1 MSQRLSEWPE
11 KAELT
16 RLIRE
21 AQCDGHRARETL
33 LGVLRPHFVS
43 FFAGRLTRDTAD
55 DLAQNALLRI
65 AGALTRI
72 DPERADSYVVTVA
85 RNLLRTAYRRRT
97 VDQRRHADVD
107 LAESPDARDSA
118 EALVEYED
126 MVLAVH
132 RVVSARLPAPLAE
145 VVRGLLSGETPS
157 EIAVR
162 LSVSAVTIRTRLVRA
177 RAILRRELRPYVET
191 EAATMISSELRRT
204 CRG

>member
-1 MSQRLSEWPE
+1 MSQQRSEWPE
-11 KAELT
+11 KAELA
-16 RLIRE
+16 RLVRE
-21 AQCDGHRARETL
+21 AQRDGHLAREIL
-33 LGVLRPHFVS
+33 LAVLRPYFVS
-43 FFAGRLTRDTAD
+43 FFAGRLARDAAD

-97 VDQRRHADVD
+97 LDQRRHADVD
-107 LAESPDARDSA
+107 LAESPDSRDSA
-118 EALVEYED
+118 EAVVEYED

-132 RVVSARLPAPLAE
+132 RVIAARLPAPLAE

-177 RAILRRELRPYVET
+177 RAILRRELRPYVES
-191 EAATMISSELRRT
+191 EGPRVISSELRRSS
-204 CRG
+204 RG